1 MTLPFIRLL
10 FRIEDRHFWFRA
22 RNQVITTLVRQVTA
36 RMKPGYRVLE
46 VGCGTGNVLRAL
58 EATCAG
64 GTVVGMDLFEE
75 GLRYARCRTSC
86 ALVQGDIH
94 SPPFGLG
101 VDLIGI
107 FDVLEHLPDDLQAL
121 RDLRD
126 MLVDGGALL
135 LTVPANKS
143 LWSYF
148 DDASHYYRRYS
159 LTELE
164 NKLTRAGYS
173 IEYASHYM
181 ASIFLPVW
189 LGRRLQSLRDRR
201 PAGDSDRIHDL
212 ASAELRITPLVNGL
226 LTFVLGQE
234 AKVISRRRRLPIG
247 TSLIALARKVTRQAP
262 K

>member
-1 MTLPFIRLL
+1 
-10 FRIEDRHFWFRA
+10 
-22 RNQVITTLVRQVTA
+22 
-36 RMKPGYRVLE
+36 
-46 VGCGTGNVLRAL
+46 
-58 EATCAG
+58 
-64 GTVVGMDLFEE
+64 VGMDLFEE

-86 ALVQGDIH
+86 PLVQGDIH

-148 DDASHYYRRYS
+148 DDASHHYRRYS
-159 LTELE
+159 LRELE
-164 NKLTRAGYS
+164 NKLTLAGYS

-189 LGRRLQSLRDRR
+189 FGRRLQSLRDRR
-201 PAGDSDRIHDL
+201 PATDSDRIHDL